1 MTSPVRG
8 RSPWVVFAVLAVTQ
22 FMVVLDASIVYVALP
37 SIQRE
42 LHISQADLSWV
53 MNAYILAFGG
63 VMMLGGRM
71 ADLLGRRRVL
81 LAGLVWFG
89 LASLACAL
97 SEAPWQIVVA
107 RTAQG
112 LGAAF
117 VAPAALALVTDTFPE
132 GPARFKALGIFGGIG
147 GFAGAAGTLIG
158 GLLTTISWQW
168 AFLVNIPI
176 VVAVVVVGLRLLPS
190 ARPAATGGIDLVGIT
205 SSIGGL
211 CLLLLAILRG
221 GEQGWGS
228 TAVLLELA
236 GAVVLLS
243 AFVLLQAKARAP
255 LVPRVLVAIRGVM
268 IGNGVNIAAGALL
281 FGVYLVLTLFLQV
294 VRGYTPLQ
302 AALWTL
308 PVSVSLFLG
317 SNLVPRLSGR
327 VSPRGALA
335 MAMGVQVVG
344 LVWWALSI
352 APDRPLLTSFV
363 LPAMAWGF
371 GCGGA
376 LVAAFIVC
384 TSGVRGQEMGAAS
397 GLVSTTLQVGGALGV
412 AVLTTLS
419 ELGSS
424 KDAVTAQASGQSVAL
439 WGASVFAV
447 VGVLLM
453 LWLRRADRAPE
464 PGALPVDRAV
474 TQS

>member
-1 MTSPVRG
+1 MTSPA
-8 RSPWVVFAVLAVTQ
+8 RSPWMIFSVLAVTQ

-37 SIQRE
+37 SIQRD
-42 LHISQADLSWV
+42 LHFSQADLSWV

-97 SEAPWQIVVA
+97 AATPWQIVAA
-107 RTAQG
+107 RAAQG

-117 VAPAALALVTDTFPE
+117 VAPSALALVTDTFPE
-132 GPARFKALGIFGGIG
+132 GPTRFKALGIFGSIG

-176 VVAVVVVGLRLLPS
+176 VLAILVIGPRLLPS
-190 ARPAATGGIDLVGIT
+190 ARPAATGGIDLVGIA
-205 SSIGGL
+205 SSVGGL
-211 CLLLLAILRG
+211 CLLLLGILRG
-221 GEQGWGS
+221 GVQGWGS
-228 TAVLLELA
+228 TPVLLEFA
-236 GAVVLLS
+236 GALVLLA
-243 AFVLLQAKARAP
+243 AFVFRQAKARAP
-255 LVPRVLVAIRGVM
+255 LVPRALVATRGVM
-268 IGNGVNIAAGALL
+268 IGNGANVMAGALL
-281 FGVYLVLTLFLQV
+281 FGVYLVLTLFLQT

-308 PVSVSLFLG
+308 PISVSLFLG
-317 SNLVPRLSGR
+317 SNLVPRLFGR
-327 VSPRGALA
+327 LSPRGALG
-335 MAMGVQVVG
+335 MALGLQAVG
-344 LVWWALSI
+344 LVWWALSL
-352 APDRPLLTSFV
+352 ASEGLLLTSFL
-363 LPAMAWGF
+363 LPAMVWGF

-376 LVAAFIVC
+376 LVAAFVVC

-419 ELGSS
+419 EVDDSANGVVS
-424 KDAVTAQASGQSVAL
+424 TAHGQSIAL
-439 WGASVFAV
+439 WGASAFAV
-447 VGVLLM
+447 VGVVLM
-453 LWLRRADRAPE
+453 LWLRRADPAP
-464 PGALPVDRAV
+464 AV
-474 TQS
+474 TPAVRAGTRS